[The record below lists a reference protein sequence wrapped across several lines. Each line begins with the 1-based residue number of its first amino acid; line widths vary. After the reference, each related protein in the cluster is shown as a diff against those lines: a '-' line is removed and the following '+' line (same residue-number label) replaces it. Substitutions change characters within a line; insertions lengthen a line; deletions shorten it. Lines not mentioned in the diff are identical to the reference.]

1 MRSWVYYIEILAH
14 HEGGKQER
22 RSAVYVVALPSNENL
37 SPVDMEC
44 YASEYAPFKLALN
57 HGKAYAIG
65 VDEAIEKPENYNL
78 SGYREDLELYVFKE
92 GLSFREGLVE
102 VYKLLYD
109 SLSKEGL
116 IAVEPVVDVGSP
128 PKDLM
133 LECLK
138 EVIST

>member
-1 MRSWVYYIEILAH
+1 MAH
-14 HEGGKQER
+14 YKKGMQEKK
-22 RSAVYVVALPSNENL
+22 SAVYVVALPSDKEL

-65 VDEAIEKPENYNL
+65 VDEAIEKPENYKL
-78 SGYREDLELYVFKE
+78 SGYREDLELYIFKE

-109 SLSKEGL
+109 SLNKEDL
-116 IAVEPVVDVGSP
+116 LAVEPVVDVGSP
-128 PKDLM
+128 PKELM

-138 EVIST
+138 EVISA